1 MINEM
6 SAALEGI
13 NLRLLPEK
21 CSALW
26 SETPA
31 GTETA
36 KINLGTKNIPIVG
49 ALVVLGQEISFK
61 QDSMHSFQHRL
72 RQAWKTAHANAILLR
87 STTMSHGARIRL
99 LQALV
104 KPSLLYGAETWKL
117 TPALLAKIIGT
128 ERAFSRWCLRL
139 TNRTNTTGEE
149 ERDIATWVQ
158 WQTDSAR
165 KVAKTTHKQHIE
177 RWHVTALRLHWKWA
191 GKAARNKD
199 TLNHSAATLHISPT
213 GRGRPQ
219 AHWAQLLRQ
228 FSIKEL
234 LGEPNSWE
242 QLAESKTQW
251 LFHSA
256 TSSSNS

>member
-1 MINEM
+1 M

-26 SETPA
+26 SEAPA
-31 GTETA
+31 GKEAAT
-36 KINLGTKNIPIVG
+36 INLGTKSIPIVG
-49 ALVVLGQEISFK
+49 ALVVLGQEISSK
-61 QDSMHSFQHRL
+61 NTMHSFQHRL
-72 RQAWKTAHANAILLR
+72 RQAWKTVHANAILLR

-104 KPSLLYGAETWKL
+104 KPSLLYGAETWQL

-165 KVAKTTHKQHIE
+165 KVAKTTHKQHFE

-191 GKAARNKD
+191 GKAARNPGTRNHTAD
-199 TLNHSAATLHISPT
+199 TTHQSTN

-228 FSIKEL
+228 FSTKEL
-234 LGEPNSWE
+234 VGEPTHGNNSRK
-242 QLAESKTQW
+242 ARHDGS
-251 LFHSA
+251 HSA
-256 TSSSNS
+256 TSSSNLWKPKC